1 MGKIVHERK
10 AADPLLTGLL
20 LLMRFSVFAV
30 KLFSGDSTG
39 GASALASA
47 AIDASVCVHNCNAVL
62 NSDCTNGASALASAA
77 ANTCVR
83 NLVCHNKLSFLSP
96 CPKYCM
102 KSHVWHGCACL
113 SGNHI
118 LDCILTKQVRKGK
131 TNRDPKNTKVCFLLG
146 CTKAQANLWTNL
158 QEFFGKNHEEWLVLP
173 D

>member
-62 NSDCTNGASALASAA
+62 NGNCTNRASALASAA

-83 NLVCHNKLSFLSP
+83 NLVCHNKTLLLSP
-96 CPKYCM
+96 V
-102 KSHVWHGCACL
+102 H
-113 SGNHI
+113 
-118 LDCILTKQVRKGK
+118 
-131 TNRDPKNTKVCFLLG
+131 
-146 CTKAQANLWTNL
+146 
-158 QEFFGKNHEEWLVLP
+158 
-173 D
+173 

>member
-1 MGKIVHERK
+1 MDRP
-10 AADPLLTGLL
+10 AAFDAFFVQLL
-20 LLMRFSVFAV
+20 
-30 KLFSGDSTG
+30 KLFSSDSTG

-47 AIDASVCVHNCNAVL
+47 AVDASVCVHNCNTTL
-62 NSDCTNGASALASAA
+62 DGDCTNRASALASAA

-96 CPKYCM
+96 CPKYRM

-118 LDCILTKQVRKGK
+118 LVSILTKQVRKGK
-131 TNRDPKNTKVCFLLG
+131 TNRGPKNTKVCFLLG

-158 QEFFGKNHEEWLVLP
+158 QEFFGKNHEEWLVLA